1 MSIAKKLQGG
11 GGSFGAIAQGVSRG
25 DEVRARSEALDATG
39 RVRRASSAPVSSIVF
54 NPLNPRKTVDSE
66 SIDELAE
73 SLTRRQVVPV
83 TVVSRGAFL
92 DAHPD
97 QAEAIGGADFVALDG
112 NRRLRAAQRAGLETL
127 RVDLNDDLVSRASD
141 MVEAALIANAHRE
154 DVSPFEEAQAIEQ
167 LLDTVYAG
175 NQAAVARALGKSRA
189 WVGQRLALLHLSP
202 ELQEQTGAGELAV
215 EDARRIGAEAR
226 SGKITPA
233 QQLERAEAAK
243 QRAADRQAAK
253 GARAAERAERAE
265 RPSGEKPADRAS
277 APAAGTAGAGGG
289 VNAVYTAAGV
299 QLSAG
304 ASQEQPLGVNGVYT
318 TGLPDQRVV
327 GSDER
332 DRVTSSTAE
341 LSADPVRQPQKVDGA
356 TVSPGGAGVPDWRD
370 LEGVTT
376 WLCHF
381 LQPDELRV
389 VVTKVLDRLEEY
401 APERVPGS

>member
-11 GGSFGAIAQGVSRG
+11 GGSFGALAQGASRG

-73 SLTRRQVVPV
+73 SLTRRQIVPV

-97 QAEAIGGADFVALDG
+97 QSEAIGEADFVALDG

-127 RVDLNDDLVSRASD
+127 RVDLNDDLVSHASD

-167 LLDTVYAG
+167 LLNTVYEG

-202 ELQEQTGAGELAV
+202 ELQERTGTGELAV
-215 EDARRIGAEAR
+215 EEARRIGAEAR

-233 QQLERAEAAK
+233 QQLKRAEAAK
-243 QRAADRQAAK
+243 QAAADKQAAK
-253 GARAAERAERAE
+253 AARAAKRAD
-265 RPSGEKPADRAS
+265 RPSGEEATDRAS
-277 APAAGTAGAGGG
+277 GPAAGIDGAGGG
-289 VNAVYTAAGV
+289 VNGVYTPSAV
-299 QLSAG
+299 QLSG
-304 ASQEQPLGVNGVYT
+304 GGSQERFLGVNGVYT
-318 TGLPDQRVV
+318 AGLPDQRDA
-327 GSDER
+327 GTDER
-332 DRVTSSTAE
+332 DRVAYSAAE
-341 LSADPVRQPQKVDGA
+341 LSADPVRQAQQAGRT
-356 TVSPGGAGVPDWRD
+356 TVSSGGAGVPDWRD
-370 LEGVTT
+370 LENVTT
-376 WLCHF
+376 WLCRF

-401 APERVPGS
+401 PPERMTGG

>member
-11 GGSFGAIAQGVSRG
+11 GGSFGALAQGAVRG

-54 NPLNPRKTVDSE
+54 NPLNPRKTIDSE

-73 SLTRRQVVPV
+73 SLTRRQIVPV

-97 QAEAIGGADFVALDG
+97 QAEAVGEADFIALDG
-112 NRRLRAAQRAGLETL
+112 NRRLRAAQQAGLKTL
-127 RVDLNDDLVSRASD
+127 RVDLNDELVSRASD

-167 LLDTVYAG
+167 LLNTVYKG

-202 ELQEQTGAGELAV
+202 ELQEQAEAGELAI

-226 SGKITPA
+226 AGKITRA
-233 QQLERAEAAK
+233 EQHERAEAAK
-243 QRAADRQAAK
+243 QAAAEKQAAK
-253 GARAAERAERAE
+253 AARTAKRAE
-265 RPSGEKPADRAS
+265 RPAGEKAIEHGS
-277 APAAGTAGAGGG
+277 APTAGDPSAGG
-289 VNAVYTAAGV
+289 
-299 QLSAG
+299 
-304 ASQEQPLGVNGVYT
+304 EVNGVYSV
-318 TGLPDQRVV
+318 GLPDQREART
-327 GSDER
+327 DER
-332 DRVTSSTAE
+332 DRVTLSTAE
-341 LSADPVRQPQKVDGA
+341 PSVDMVRRQLQEGDRTGVP
-356 TVSPGGAGVPDWRD
+356 SGGVGVPDWRD
-370 LEGVTT
+370 LDGVAT
-376 WLCHF
+376 WLCRF

-389 VVTKVLDRLEEY
+389 VATKVLGRLEEY
-401 APERVPGS
+401 APESAADS

>member
-11 GGSFGAIAQGVSRG
+11 GGSFGALAQGTSRG

-54 NPLNPRKTVDSE
+54 NPLNPRKTIDSE

-73 SLTRRQVVPV
+73 SLTRRQIVPV

-97 QAEAIGGADFVALDG
+97 QAEAVGEADFIALDG
-112 NRRLRAAQRAGLETL
+112 NRRLRAAQQAGLKTL
-127 RVDLNDDLVSRASD
+127 RVDLNDELVSRASD

-167 LLDTVYAG
+167 LLNTVYEG

-202 ELQEQTGAGELAV
+202 ELQEQAGAGELAI

-226 SGKITPA
+226 AGKITRA
-233 QQLERAEAAK
+233 EQHERAEAAK
-243 QRAADRQAAK
+243 QAAAEKQAAK
-253 GARAAERAERAE
+253 AARTAKRAD
-265 RPSGEKPADRAS
+265 RPAGEKAIEHGS
-277 APAAGTAGAGGG
+277 APTAGSPSAGDE
-289 VNAVYTAAGV
+289 VNGVYTPAAV
-299 QLSAG
+299 QRPDG
-304 ASQEQPLGVNGVYT
+304 ASPHQATGVNGVYSS
-318 TGLPDQRVV
+318 GLPDQRDVRT
-327 GSDER
+327 DER
-332 DRVTSSTAE
+332 DRVTFSTAE
-341 LSADPVRQPQKVDGA
+341 PSVDMVRRQLQEGDRTGVP
-356 TVSPGGAGVPDWRD
+356 SGGVGVPDWRD
-370 LEGVTT
+370 LDGVAT
-376 WLCHF
+376 WLCRF

-389 VVTKVLDRLEEY
+389 VATKVLGRLEEY
-401 APERVPGS
+401 APESAAGG